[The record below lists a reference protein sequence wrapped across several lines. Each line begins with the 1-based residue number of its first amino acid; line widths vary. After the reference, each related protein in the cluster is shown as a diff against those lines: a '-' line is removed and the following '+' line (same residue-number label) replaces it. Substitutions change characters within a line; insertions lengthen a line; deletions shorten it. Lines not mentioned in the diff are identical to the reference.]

1 MYFSLI
7 PLVEQ
12 VKRMKS
18 NIFVL
23 ILMLFIT
30 SCASLTKTQIETV
43 NQFAQTTKNFSAF
56 PSKIMTGLA
65 DIRTMRGIY
74 AANSIGTPEFHLKEL
89 DNAYNLKVI
98 DYQQSQMVDITFQ
111 IIDQYAQSLILLSAD
126 QYITDIK
133 AQALITGPALDSLI
147 ALYNRFDKNSKIK
160 VGIGDAVSQ
169 LTIMGGKQ
177 YIRQKQAKEIKKFI
191 SQADPLIS
199 VMTANLLEFL
209 EGKRV
214 LATGDTASLKD
225 LIDYEAK
232 ALPRDYL
239 SFLRQNKAT
248 IENEK
253 EYLKLKNDMDQV
265 RNLQVQ
271 TIVATRALR
280 EAHRQLS
287 EILKTK
293 KKLKERF
300 TELQELYEDVNQL
313 KTTIVK
319 LKF

>member
-1 MYFSLI
+1 
-7 PLVEQ
+7 
-12 VKRMKS
+12 MKNS
-18 NIFVL
+18 TFVL
-23 ILMLFIT
+23 IFSLSIS

-43 NQFAQTTKNFSAF
+43 NQFGQTTKNFSAF

-65 DIRTMRGIY
+65 DIRTLRGVY

-89 DNAYNLKVI
+89 DNTYNLKVS
-98 DYQQSQMVDITFQ
+98 DYQQSQRVDITFQ

-126 QYITDIK
+126 KYVTDIK

-169 LTIMGGKQ
+169 LIILGGKQ
-177 YIRQKQAKEIKKFI
+177 YIRHKQAKEIKKFV

-199 VMTANLLEFL
+199 VMTTNLLEFL
-209 EGKRV
+209 EKKHF
-214 LATGDTASLKD
+214 LATGDSASLKD

-239 SFLRQNKAT
+239 SFLRQNKAS

-253 EYLKLKNDMDQV
+253 EYLKLKNDLDQV
-265 RNLQVQ
+265 RNLQIQ
-271 TIVATRALR
+271 TIAATKELK

-287 EILKTK
+287 EILKK
-293 KKLKERF
+293 RKKLKERF
-300 TELQELYEDVNQL
+300 AELQDLYEDVNQL
-313 KTTIVK
+313 KTIVVK
-319 LKF
+319 LKS